1 MQVARI
7 FRAPL
12 TSVCQVRVRY
22 SSRSPSAVCPSGVT
36 AVHKII
42 FISTNKTVAVPPS
55 AQPTELLVVVVVV
68 VVVTFFNHNFVN
80 CKATLIMAIK
90 IYEIK
95 YHISLNDVHT

>member
-12 TSVCQVRVRY
+12 TSVCQVRVRDG
-22 SSRSPSAVCPSGVT
+22 SRSPSAVCPSGVT

-68 VVVTFFNHNFVN
+68 VTFFNHNFVN